1 MPFLHELHVT
11 NFQPRHEAM
20 ATWPDGIRS
29 NACNEGAMAS
39 HAPPA
44 DAVGEDL
51 CHEAVRVEGVPLHPG
66 GGAWQQPD
74 TREKTWDP

>member
-1 MPFLHELHVT
+1 MAQMPFLHELHVT

-51 CHEAVRVEGVPLHPG
+51 C
-66 GGAWQQPD
+66 Q
-74 TREKTWDP
+74 